1 MDYKKQA
8 EIFDR
13 EAPNWDS
20 KDTDSSENIRRVLS
34 LSGIKENMKILDVGC
49 GTGIMEQAL
58 SETVGKG
65 GFIKAIDISQGM
77 LSVAGSKHTQKNI
90 IFEQANI
97 ETLADSKETYDAIIC
112 NNVFPH
118 FLNPGKVMENSARLL
133 KRGGIFTVSH
143 LKGREFVNNIHR
155 DTDSFKE
162 DRVPV
167 PEKWINLFEK
177 YGFTQKIALDE
188 KNFYI
193 IVMKKK

>member
-20 KDTDSSENIRRVLS
+20 KDTDSSENIKRVLS

-49 GTGIMEQAL
+49 GTGIMEQSL
-58 SETVGKG
+58 SETVGEG

-77 LSVAGSKHTQKNI
+77 LSVAESKHTQKNI

-97 ETLADSKETYDAIIC
+97 ETLTDSKETYDAIIC

-118 FLNPGKVMENSARLL
+118 FLNPDKVMENSARLL
-133 KRGGIFTVSH
+133 KKGGIFTVSH

-155 DTDSFKE
+155 DTDSFRE

-167 PEKWINLFEK
+167 PEKWISLFEK
-177 YGFTQKIALDE
+177 YGFTQKTALDE

-193 IVMKKK
+193 IVMIKK